1 VWKWGRGREMIKV
14 TLNGEV
20 KEFSDNITIKTI
32 IEKYCRN
39 SENIVAELNRDIIKR
54 DKWQDKELAD
64 GDVLELISFMGGG

>member
-1 VWKWGRGREMIKV
+1 MIKV

-20 KEFSDNITIKTI
+20 KGFSDNITIKAI